1 MRLSDVCVLDVV
13 CCGRKTTVLEAAR
26 LCANVTLVTSSWS
39 TMRTMRR
46 DDGPRAFSTDR
57 DIVIEVLGK
66 GLDPARTRVEDV
78 MVEHSHLV
86 VARDSEDVNEAAARM
101 HAHGVRRM
109 PIVDQTGALVGIVTL
124 DDLLQIHAR
133 DANVLSEIVTKARA
147 HEQRHRR

>member
-26 LCANVTLVTSSWS
+26 L
-39 TMRTMRR
+39 MRERHTGDVVVV
-46 DDGPRAFSTDR
+46 DDADDETGRWPAGILTDR

-133 DANVLSEIVTKARA
+133 DANVLSEIVTNARA